1 MQHDLAEKR
10 LIINIQEHI
19 VYWNY
24 LFTFALSVDNA
35 IVHTEIGNAARQTKV
50 LYLNTGN
57 IVQTHK
63 KLEAQL

>member
-1 MQHDLAEKR
+1 MQRGLAEKK

-35 IVHTEIGNAARQTKV
+35 IVHTEIGNVARQTEV
-50 LYLNTGN
+50 LYLNTN
-57 IVQTHK
+57 SSRKT
-63 KLEAQL
+63 